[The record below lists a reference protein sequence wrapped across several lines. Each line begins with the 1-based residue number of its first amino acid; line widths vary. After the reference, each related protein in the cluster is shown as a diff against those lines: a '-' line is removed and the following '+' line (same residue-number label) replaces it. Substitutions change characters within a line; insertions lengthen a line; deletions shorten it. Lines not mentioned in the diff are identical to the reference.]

1 MVSHFVENTKWE
13 NEMKEFIWNN
23 QQRLDPT
30 TSLWDLCA
38 TASYFDTCQQ
48 PQSQGTSSPS
58 SKTMSPTVSS
68 SQLPVPPPELEITI
82 ADIHQPQR
90 RTPFRED
97 CIAGYLV
104 TRATASSIDL
114 SDVVLTPMADILQ
127 AAAACDE
134 QLSRLLDHEA
144 PESIVKPFKMT
155 PVNVTS
161 EEDEVGSSFDPETRV
176 TLNFSSRLTSEDSK
190 PVDSEAQPTSG
201 HEKQNHLSAPTSAIQ
216 VIR

>member
-13 NEMKEFIWNN
+13 NEMKEFIWHN

-48 PQSQGTSSPS
+48 PQPQGTSPS
-58 SKTMSPTVSS
+58 SKTIMSPTVSS
-68 SQLPVPPPELEITI
+68 SQLPVPAPELEITI
-82 ADIHQPQR
+82 ADMYQQKQR
-90 RTPFRED
+90 RPPAFLED

-104 TRATASSIDL
+104 TRAKVSSKDP
-114 SDVVLTPMADILQ
+114 SDVMLTPMADILQ

-134 QLSRLLDHEA
+134 QLSRLLGHEA
-144 PESIVKPFKMT
+144 LASIVKPLKMT
-155 PVNVTS
+155 PERVTF
-161 EEDEVGSSFDPETRV
+161 ENNEVGSSLEPRIS
-176 TLNFSSRLTSEDSK
+176 LNFSSQDSK
-190 PVDSEAQPTSG
+190 HVYSEEHPG
-201 HEKQNHLSAPTSAIQ
+201 LEKQNHVSSATQ